1 MSRLGVQNPITAGQI
16 IGSYNASS
24 VNDTDW
30 HNLTSDEFYNVQTG
44 TQITDGLKFAYV
56 AIITNASDLSY
67 LKLRA
72 AAGAGD
78 SKSNTA
84 GVIPVFGGF
93 DIDAQAL
100 NTQVTAIAYA
110 KAAGTDKTVIYAGFN
125 L

>member
-1 MSRLGVQNPITAGQI
+1 MSKLGVQNPITAGQI
-16 IGSYNASS
+16 IGTYDASS

-44 TQITDGLKFAYV
+44 AQITDGLKFAYV
-56 AIITNASDLSY
+56 AIITNATDLSY

-110 KAAGTDKTVIYAGFN
+110 KAVGTDKTVIYAGFN